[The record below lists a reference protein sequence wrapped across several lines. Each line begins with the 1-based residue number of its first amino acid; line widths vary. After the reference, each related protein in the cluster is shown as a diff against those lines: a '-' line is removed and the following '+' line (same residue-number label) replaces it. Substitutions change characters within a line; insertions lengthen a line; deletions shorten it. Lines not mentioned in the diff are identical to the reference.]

1 MWGHRD
7 MGWGQWDMGTM
18 GYGDIG
24 IWGHWDGDNG
34 IWGHWDMGP
43 SWRCHPGQQQC
54 GEGRAGT
61 VVTTVT
67 VVTVVT
73 VVTIAVPRRAQH
85 AVVQTAV
92 AACAQT
98 AG

>member
-7 MGWGQWDMGTM
+7 MGWGQWNMGTM

-73 VVTIAVPRRAQH
+73 IAVPRRAQH